1 VNGLAVSASATF
13 TVGNGTVSVSVSN
26 GQADPRS
33 AAQLL
38 NAVSFTISTGQ
49 TAGTLGP
56 NSANI
61 RQVTSGGN
69 FTDLGPNTTGWALAS
84 SVGGGLQLCDLCTGL
99 GASGPS
105 HLLIGDPAAS
115 GVYSLANASI
125 DGNGPH
131 NPFTSGPATFLI
143 NVPGVTAGSSITSA
157 TFFFSTQAGVSVAGA
172 CSSGIIIG

>member
-1 VNGLAVSASATF
+1 MLPTNRLLIPFLLVAGAWTCIGQTCNTATGATVNGLAVSASATF

-49 TAGTLGP
+49 TVGTLGP

-84 SVGGGLQLCDLCTGL
+84 SVGGGRSEERRVGKECR
-99 GASGPS
+99 SRW
-105 HLLIGDPAAS
+105 
-115 GVYSLANASI
+115 
-125 DGNGPH
+125 
-131 NPFTSGPATFLI
+131 
-143 NVPGVTAGSSITSA
+143 
-157 TFFFSTQAGVSVAGA
+157 
-172 CSSGIIIG
+172 